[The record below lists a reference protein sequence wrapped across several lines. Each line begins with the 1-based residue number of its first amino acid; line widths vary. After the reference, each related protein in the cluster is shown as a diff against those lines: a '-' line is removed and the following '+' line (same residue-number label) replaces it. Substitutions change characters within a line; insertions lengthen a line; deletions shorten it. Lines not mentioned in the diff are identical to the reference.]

1 MSSISRPMVRI
12 TRRTVK
18 PLKRPVTGAMS
29 NCRFND
35 KMALN
40 LHWTVN
46 MFSFYTR
53 LLAVALLLAQL
64 SACGLKGDLY
74 IPERQYPQTP
84 QQDKSS
90 S

>member
-12 TRRTVK
+12 ARRTVK
-18 PLKRPVTGAMS
+18 PLNRQITGAMS
-29 NCRFND
+29 DCRFNG

-64 SACGLKGDLY
+64 SACGLKGNLY

>member
-12 TRRTVK
+12 ARQTVK
-18 PLKRPVTGAMS
+18 PRPVTGAMS
-29 NCRFND
+29 DCRFNG

>member
-1 MSSISRPMVRI
+1 MSD
-12 TRRTVK
+12 
-18 PLKRPVTGAMS
+18 
-29 NCRFND
+29 CRFNG

-53 LLAVALLLAQL
+53 LLAVALLSAQL

>member
-1 MSSISRPMVRI
+1 MLSS
-12 TRRTVK
+12 
-18 PLKRPVTGAMS
+18 
-29 NCRFND
+29 
-35 KMALN
+35 
-40 LHWTVN
+40 W
-46 MFSFYTR
+46 TR

>member
-1 MSSISRPMVRI
+1 MVKW
-12 TRRTVK
+12 RTIYIGRWIM
-18 PLKRPVTGAMS
+18 L
-29 NCRFND
+29 
-35 KMALN
+35 
-40 LHWTVN
+40 
-46 MFSFYTR
+46 SFWTR